1 MTQPQTSSTGR
12 TKRPARKPA
21 KKAAP
26 KPAVAKPAPV
36 SRRERKKERTRQR
49 IYESAMEL
57 FGERGFDNVTIEEIC
72 EAADIAKATYF
83 LHFKTKASLIF
94 ESTARLTELLRK
106 ELAKP
111 SKSARKDLERVTHLM
126 IERWGERREVMEAM
140 TREVLATPVSEIG
153 AQPENAEFIQ
163 LYVEIFRR
171 GQKSGELRK
180 DVLPELAALSF
191 FATASSIAAVHAQK
205 MPGADL
211 GPFIDQFLNMVF
223 DGLVNPATRKKKAGR

>member
-1 MTQPQTSSTGR
+1 MTQPQTSSTSGASR
-12 TKRPARKPA
+12 AKKRAKKTPAKPA
-21 KKAAP
+21 GA
-26 KPAVAKPAPV
+26 APV
-36 SRRERKKERTRQR
+36 SRRTRKKERTRQR
-49 IYESAMEL
+49 IYECAMDL
-57 FGERGFDNVTIEEIC
+57 FTERGFDNVTIEEIC

-94 ESTARLTELLRK
+94 ESTARLTELLRD
-106 ELAKP
+106 ELATP

-126 IERWGERREVMEAM
+126 LERWGERREVMEAM
-140 TREVLATPVSEIG
+140 TREVLASPISEIG
-153 AQPENAEFIQ
+153 ERPENEEFIQ

-205 MPGADL
+205 MPGADI
-211 GPFIDQFLNMVF
+211 GPFIDQFMNMVF